1 MPGLDVTGSG
11 GFGGRLRVTPGGGIS
26 GIVRTS
32 NATMRVCA
40 SLTRSFAAPS
50 RALASSFSRSRWARS
65 CVRWLARVSSSSLSR
80 SDSSSACLR
89 RSRSL
94 AAMASVLWANPRGTP
109 WKAVHGG
116 VSGVSRGGFAAS
128 KIYRLSAARS
138 VPTKNVH
145 HIIPHSSARSHAT
158 SPFFSDMQAAQLHAR
173 VPRWTSSRVSNAH
186 HRRTR
191 RSHAAASTAPATEDK
206 DTSTAGKSVVV
217 IGAGWGGLAAAKS
230 LCEAG
235 CSVTLIDA
243 IDDPTGATPMVT
255 KSGKPFEPG
264 TRGFWKDYPNIEAMA
279 RELGISDDDA
289 FTEFTPSAFWSP
301 DGLEATAPVF
311 GDSLALPSPLG
322 QVFAT
327 FDNFKRLPLA
337 DRASMVGLLYAML
350 DLNRDEATFEAY
362 DRLTAHELFIRMGL
376 SKRLVDDFI
385 RPTLLVGLFK
395 PPEELSAAVVME
407 LLYYYALAHQD
418 SFDVRWIKTKS
429 IAEVLIAPLCAE
441 LQKTY
446 GLEVIGGTFVKA
458 VDVDEASKRATAVR
472 WVNKKGEEGVIEDVD
487 AVVMALGAKG
497 MKSVVSNSPVLARV
511 APEFSAAASLGAID
525 VVAVRL
531 WLDRFVQ
538 VEHPAN
544 VFSRFEELRGAGG
557 TFFMLDQLQKDSE
570 VELWGGEEPKG
581 SVIASDFY
589 NGTAI
594 ACMSDEDIVKLLTE
608 KLLPKA
614 VHGFDGVRA
623 VDFEVRRYPG
633 AVSWFSP
640 GSYPKRPPL
649 ETSIHNIVCAGDWVR
664 MGEREHGAKGLCQ
677 ERAYVCGLEAGNSLL
692 RRGLV
697 AGGAGAGH
705 PVIPIRADEAQVV
718 LGRALNKQFMDAVS
732 PFGLASPWIR

>member
-1 MPGLDVTGSG
+1 
-11 GFGGRLRVTPGGGIS
+11 
-26 GIVRTS
+26 
-32 NATMRVCA
+32 
-40 SLTRSFAAPS
+40 
-50 RALASSFSRSRWARS
+50 
-65 CVRWLARVSSSSLSR
+65 
-80 SDSSSACLR
+80 
-89 RSRSL
+89 
-94 AAMASVLWANPRGTP
+94 
-109 WKAVHGG
+109 
-116 VSGVSRGGFAAS
+116 
-128 KIYRLSAARS
+128 
-138 VPTKNVH
+138 
-145 HIIPHSSARSHAT
+145 
-158 SPFFSDMQAAQLHAR
+158 MQAAHLHAR

-243 IDDPTGATPMVT
+243 IDDPTGATPMRT
-255 KSGKPFEPG
+255 ESGKPFEPG

-279 RELGISDDDA
+279 RELGISEDDA

-429 IAEVLIAPLCAE
+429 IAEVLIAPLCAQ
-441 LQKTY
+441 LQGTY

-458 VDVDEASKRATAVR
+458 VDVDDASKRATAVR

-497 MKSVVSNSPVLARV
+497 MKSVVSNSSVLARV
-511 APEFSAAASLGAID
+511 ASEFSAAASLGAID

-692 RRGLV
+692 RRGLL
-697 AGGAGAGH
+697 AGGAGVGH